1 MMPRKK
7 RIVIIV
13 ISIILVIALITG
25 GLIFLYLETDA
36 FKSKDTLFAKYLLQ
50 NFNVVENLETEK
62 ATDISTALNN
72 NKYTSELNGK
82 IEYTENI
89 STSDENKNNPIN
101 DVELNIDSK
110 TDKLDNYYYKDIKV
124 IQDDEN
130 LIRAEYLNK
139 DDTYGIRLDGIKQF
153 VSIENKNLDKLSKE
167 INIDNL
173 EGVFEKID
181 FNSVFSFS
189 DDEKE
194 NLKNTYLSVLQS
206 NISKDKY
213 YKQSKAV
220 ITINNKDVQTNAYY
234 IKMTIEEYNDLYV
247 KILQKLSNDPIILSK
262 IDNLELIINKKYKTE
277 KEEGYL
283 KKEFIEEINKK
294 IEEIQNNNIGQDEVK
309 ITVYEN
315 NMRTVRTTIEKT
327 TNKIT
332 LDVYNN
338 NTAIK
343 IDNLEIGDSQTEQIL
358 KIEKDG
364 STSEENVLVE
374 YEKMSNNEIE
384 NDIQINFKQ
393 NMQNSNIM
401 KNVKLDIANQKYKS
415 SFIIEDNIKVV
426 NEFED
431 EITLDTDNIVIND
444 LEEEKVNTILNILMQ
459 NISGQIEKLNSKVSV
474 NEYVKMFQN
483 LQVMKQNSIQISDT
497 ATVTETEKN
506 RFNSQFEFFKSQNLN
521 VDNMKELLD
530 ACKDNLEDIKIVF
543 ESGEVGDLDVD
554 KVDDSNNNE
563 DAKEY
568 QDSIKGINII
578 IKQNSSNEDKR
589 NDLLKLLEIFD
600 NKKYNVGLD
609 YNENNGLVKSIN
621 IEIVKE

>member
-50 NFNVVENLETEK
+50 NFNVVENLKTEK

-294 IEEIQNNNIGQDEVK
+294 IEEIQNNNIGQEEVK

-332 LDVYNN
+332 LDIYNN

-343 IDNLEIGDSQTEQIL
+343 IDDLEIGDSQTEQIL

-393 NMQNSNIM
+393 NMQNSNIT

-554 KVDDSNNNE
+554 KVDDSNNSE

-578 IKQNSSNEDKR
+578 IKQNSSNEDKK